1 MTVKSILKLVSSLLN
16 RKDFLSY
23 LNTGNSTDVNLK
35 GEIDTLVACYNV
47 VAEELSTIYDKIM
60 YTQKLTV
67 SNGVLK
73 YTQFTYNPVK
83 ILSVKDND
91 GKDVECEILP
101 TELRTKT
108 NRIVVDYTYIPN
120 KRKLDDESDFKNT
133 PLKERV
139 FAYGIATEYSL
150 IKGSYEEASLWH
162 DKYTSAIRNSLSIKG
177 VSKIKGRAWW

>member
-1 MTVKSILKLVSSLLN
+1 MTVKSILKLATSLLN

-23 LNTGNSTDVNLK
+23 LESGSSLDVNIK
-35 GEIDTLVACYNV
+35 DEIDTLVACYNV
-47 VAEELSTIYDKIM
+47 VAEELSTVYDKIV

-91 GKDVECEILP
+91 GKDVDCEILP
-101 TELRTKT
+101 TELRT
-108 NRIVVDYTYIPN
+108 NVSRIVVEYTYIPK
-120 KRKLDDESDFKNT
+120 KRLLDDESDFKNT
-133 PLKERV
+133 PFKERV
-139 FAYGIATEYSL
+139 FAYGIATEYLL

-162 DKYTSAIRNSLSIKG
+162 DKYLGAIKNSLSIKG
-177 VSKIKGRAWW
+177 SSKIKGRVWW